1 MNKKLIALFVAS
13 AAASDG
19 TPVNCTSAEAQQCGA
34 ECTRCAPCLD
44 PTFLCPWSSCEEE
57 CTSCLPYLTCLDND
71 GFEGGIE
78 LRTCTSDDCSSG
90 CETQLTVPTGE
101 CVADSS
107 FSGATGGVGVPEQGS
122 VILTCDGDTVIAT
135 SYTTSNCSDV
145 GTTLPM
151 KFCFRS
157 VFSLLDILEGLG
169 DALEGLGR
177 RRRRLD
183 DIGDL
188 MLDDRFLS
196 GSTAFVCK
204 APAATVVTSFTLAGA
219 VEDFGVH
226 EQAAIK
232 AVLAAGAGVLPSA
245 ISLTLSSGSVVVTAK
260 ILFKVS
266 AAAAAAVIALSGANG
281 ILSDAT
287 KLQEA
292 LVEQFAEDD
301 IDTDVTVSRLEPPE
315 VESDDDEGGVC
326 IMCLIAL
333 SVGIVVG
340 VLALIALSVLLFLW
354 LTGAACFKKADGG
367 YPAGKPGVAG
377 AGEAA

>member
-19 TPVNCTSAEAQQCGA
+19 IPVNCTSAEAQQCGA

-145 GTTLPM
+145 GTTLPTNTFP
-151 KFCFRS
+151 KCL
-157 VFSLLDILEGLG
+157 SLLDILEGLG

-183 DIGDL
+183 DIDDL

-315 VESDDDEGGVC
+315 VESDDDGGGGCGAGC
-326 IMCLIAL
+326 I
-333 SVGIVVG
+333 VGIVVG